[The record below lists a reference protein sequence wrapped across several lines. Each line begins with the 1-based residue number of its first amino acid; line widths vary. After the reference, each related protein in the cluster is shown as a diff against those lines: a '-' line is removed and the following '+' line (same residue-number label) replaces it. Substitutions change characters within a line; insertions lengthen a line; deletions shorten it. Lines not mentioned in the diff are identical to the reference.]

1 MSVAEK
7 PTDSAESRTHA
18 PHSIDE
24 WIIPRSRW
32 AILLEKLALTIEH
45 PVNRLIGNYQ
55 LNPFYHTGTIAVL
68 LLAIVGLTGIYLWL
82 FFQFGFEESY
92 AATVRM
98 ENQLIARTM
107 RAIHRYASGALIV
120 TTLLHGYRILFMQRF
135 KGPRWLAWV
144 TGVFMTFLLWLAG
157 VTGYWLIWD
166 QRAQLITEGFV
177 DILQRWTTWAPAF
190 MVSMVS
196 AETNDRSWLPLL
208 IIFIA
213 HLALFIICVVLTWL
227 HIRRL
232 SRPRWIPDTHWIVIA
247 GIVLLVIS
255 LLFPA
260 GNLPAADFTQQ
271 PTSVDL
277 DPLFLFYFPINKT
290 WWSSALWITLT
301 IVTVWA
307 VALPWLRRKNAPQPL
322 PVIVTD
328 DLCTGCTKCAN
339 DCPYDAIVMVERP
352 TEHRHKLLAVAD
364 ASKCVS
370 CGICIGSCDDYAI
383 TLGDVPPQLVWA
395 TLTERL
401 EKAKQ
406 AAPAGG
412 VKVIFTCER
421 HAVQGARPY
430 LNGKSP
436 KTDPAVEVIA
446 LPCAG
451 VVLPSVMQRTLEAGA
466 AEVEV
471 VGCPPHDCANR
482 EGNMWEEQRLTH
494 ERVPR
499 LRKAFDH
506 KPITAAWIAPNEFER
521 SIPATAA
528 TVTDDSAEP
537 DYLSARFFQWLNWRN
552 FVIGFALLAAVLVAQ
567 VWLTGLSFTPVPQ
580 TEALVQIV
588 LDAPAVQL
596 ADDMILQLTVD
607 GEVVL
612 DERVDA
618 GTADPRFT
626 TLPLAAGTHHIRLA
640 YSDPDGSLSYTIF
653 EDTVSADA
661 GMTIQVNNPKQP
673 DPLCPVRACTDARN
687 QITLGAQ

>member
-7 PTDSAESRTHA
+7 PTASAETQINP

-32 AILLEKLALTIEH
+32 AILLEKLALIIEH

-92 AATVRM
+92 TATVRM

-107 RAIHRYASGALIV
+107 RAVHRYASGALIV

-166 QRAQLITEGFV
+166 QRAQLITDGFV
-177 DILQRWTTWAPAF
+177 DMLQRWTPWAAAF
-190 MVSMVS
+190 MVSMIS
-196 AETNDRSWLPLL
+196 AETNDRSWLPIL
-208 IIFIA
+208 IIFII
-213 HLALFIICVVLTWL
+213 HLALFVICVILTWL

-232 SRPRWIPDTHWIVIA
+232 SRPRWLPDTHWMLIA
-247 GIVLLVIS
+247 GVVLLGIS

-271 PTSVDL
+271 PTTVDL

-307 VALPWLRRKNAPQPL
+307 VALPWLRRKDAPRPL
-322 PVIVTD
+322 PVIITD
-328 DLCTGCTKCAN
+328 DLCTGCTKCAK

-352 TEHRHKLLAVAD
+352 AEHRHQLLAVAD
-364 ASKCVS
+364 AAKCVS

-383 TLGDVPPQLVWA
+383 TLGTVPPQLVWDTVETRLALA
-395 TLTERL
+395 TAT
-401 EKAKQ
+401 
-406 AAPAGG
+406 APAQG

-421 HAVQGARPY
+421 HAAHGAKPY
-430 LNGKSP
+430 LYGTAGA
-436 KTDPAVEVIA
+436 TDPAIEVIV

-451 VVLPSVMQRTLEAGA
+451 AVLPSVMQRTLEAGA

-471 VGCPPHDCANR
+471 VGCPPYDCANR

-521 SIPATAA
+521 SIPATAIA
-528 TVTDDSAEP
+528 VADDSAEP

-552 FVIGFALLAAVLVAQ
+552 FVIGFVLLAAVLVAQ
-567 VWLTGLSFTPVPQ
+567 VWLTGLSFSPVPA
-580 TEALVQIV
+580 TEAAVQIV
-588 LDAPAVQL
+588 LDSPTVRL
-596 ADDMILQLTVD
+596 ADEMVLRLAVD
-607 GEVVL
+607 GNIVL
-612 DERVDA
+612 DELVDSA
-618 GTADPRFT
+618 ESRPRFT
-626 TLPLAAGTHHIRLA
+626 TFPLQPGTHHIRLA
-640 YSDPDGSLSYTIF
+640 YSDLSGGLSYTIF
-653 EDTVSADA
+653 EDTVSAEA
-661 GMTIQVNNPKQP
+661 GTTIQVNNPARP
-673 DPLCPVRACTDARN
+673 NPLCPARACNNVRD